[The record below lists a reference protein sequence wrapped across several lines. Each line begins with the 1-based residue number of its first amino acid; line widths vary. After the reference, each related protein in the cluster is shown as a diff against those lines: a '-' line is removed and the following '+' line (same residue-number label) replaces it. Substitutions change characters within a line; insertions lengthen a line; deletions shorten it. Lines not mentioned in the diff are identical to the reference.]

1 MSRTLALLL
10 SAALAL
16 TACTGSG
23 DTSPTGSAPASAPA
37 SASASAPDTP
47 WPAPKPQRPVV
58 ELSFDVADDLRSAKG
73 TERVRFTP
81 DRRVCELV
89 FRLWPNEP
97 TGAEAGTSLTVGAV
111 RVGGTALRLTSE
123 AGGAPAGKPGT
134 ILVAALPAC
143 VEAGTAVTADLDFAL
158 RLASRTDGRI
168 GYSSAAQ
175 IAWLGTA
182 FPLLAWQ
189 DGVGW
194 VRDPAVPVTGESTTS
209 ETFDLASLRVTAPS
223 RYAVAGAGR
232 ATGTKPG
239 SAPDTTV
246 HEFTAD
252 AVRDVSITVG
262 RIVLSTFDAS
272 GTSVTLA
279 LPQVGSRADAERWRA
294 QISESLAELVAQ
306 FGPVPYPQLW
316 ISVLPEVTDGVEYP
330 GAVQL
335 GDVYPAQDRWL
346 ITHELAHQWFY
357 GLVGNNQGLHPWLD
371 EALATYAQ
379 EVVDPTKLS
388 QEDPQEWMGI
398 DGAVGESMAQW
409 NVRRRSSD
417 AYVSTVYRQGARALL
432 QARQAAGPEAFD
444 AAIQEYLRANAHR
457 IATPQDFA
465 AALEGLPEARRIL
478 QEAGALP

>member
-1 MSRTLALLL
+1 M
-10 SAALAL
+10 
-16 TACTGSG
+16 
-23 DTSPTGSAPASAPA
+23 
-37 SASASAPDTP
+37 
-47 WPAPKPQRPVV
+47 
-58 ELSFDVADDLRSAKG
+58 
-73 TERVRFTP
+73 
-81 DRRVCELV
+81 
-89 FRLWPNEP
+89 
-97 TGAEAGTSLTVGAV
+97 
-111 RVGGTALRLTSE
+111 
-123 AGGAPAGKPGT
+123 
-134 ILVAALPAC
+134 
-143 VEAGTAVTADLDFAL
+143 
-158 RLASRTDGRI
+158 
-168 GYSSAAQ
+168 
-175 IAWLGTA
+175 
-182 FPLLAWQ
+182 
-189 DGVGW
+189 
-194 VRDPAVPVTGESTTS
+194 
-209 ETFDLASLRVTAPS
+209 
-223 RYAVAGAGR
+223 
-232 ATGTKPG
+232 
-239 SAPDTTV
+239 
-246 HEFTAD
+246 
-252 AVRDVSITVG
+252 RDVSITVG